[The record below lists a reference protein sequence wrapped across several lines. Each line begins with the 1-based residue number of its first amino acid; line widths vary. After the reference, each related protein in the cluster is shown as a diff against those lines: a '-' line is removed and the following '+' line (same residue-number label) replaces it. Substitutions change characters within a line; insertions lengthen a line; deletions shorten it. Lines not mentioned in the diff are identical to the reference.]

1 MARSRILVVKLSSLG
16 DTLHALPAVA
26 EIAKRLDAE
35 VDWAVQPAFAPL
47 VECFACVSRVV
58 RVPRPSETR
67 AWARALRA
75 LHRAPPYDLVL
86 DLQGLLK
93 SAIVARAARAPRRV
107 GPSFAREG
115 SSLFYTET
123 AGPRNRARHAVE
135 ECLDTVR
142 ALGFEPPAEPAFP
155 MRVPDV
161 DPDALA
167 PVLAGRS
174 GPRVAV
180 APFSRWTTKNWP
192 AASFSEAIRL
202 LAAGRDARLYVIGGP
217 GDREGAEAIVRAA
230 GVPAANLCGKLS
242 LVESAGLLKRCD
254 ALLTN
259 DSGPMHV
266 AAALGVPCVV
276 PFGPTS
282 PDRTG
287 PWGRGHVV
295 LRAPDAC
302 PLAPCRKRA
311 CPRGD
316 GACLA
321 SISPRRAV
329 DAVLSVLP
337 PSP

>member
-1 MARSRILVVKLSSLG
+1 MARRRILVVKLSSLG

-26 EIAKRLDAE
+26 EAAKRLDAD

-47 VECFACVSRVV
+47 VGCFACVSRVIP
-58 RVPRPSETR
+58 VPRPSDFR
-67 AWARALRA
+67 GWLRALRA
-75 LHRAPPYDLVL
+75 LRRGPAYDLVL

-93 SAIVARAARAPRRV
+93 SALVARAARAPRRV

-123 AGPRNRARHAVE
+123 AGPRDRSRHAVE
-135 ECLDTVR
+135 ECFDTLR
-142 ALGFEPPAEPAFP
+142 HLGFEPPAEAAFP
-155 MRVPDV
+155 LRAPDV

-167 PVLAGRS
+167 PALAGRA
-174 GPRVAV
+174 GPLVAV
-180 APFSRWTTKNWP
+180 APFSRWETKNWP
-192 AASFSEAIRL
+192 AASFAEAIRL
-202 LAAGRDARLYVIGGP
+202 LAAERDARVFVIGGP
-217 GDREGAEAIVRAA
+217 GDRAGAEAIVRAA
-230 GVPAANLCGKLS
+230 GVPAANLCGDLS
-242 LVESAGLLKRCD
+242 LVQSAGLLKRCA

-287 PWGRGHVV
+287 PWGRGHAV

-302 PLAPCRKRA
+302 PLAPCRKRV

-316 GACLA
+316 HACLA
-321 SISPRRAV
+321 AVSPRRAV
-329 DAVLSVLP
+329 DALLALLDRN
-337 PSP
+337 

>member
-1 MARSRILVVKLSSLG
+1 MPRRRILVVKLSSLG

-26 EIAKRLDAE
+26 EIAERLDAE

-47 VECFACVSRVV
+47 VECFACVARVV
-58 RVPRPSETR
+58 RVPRPSEFR
-67 AWARALRA
+67 AWLRALRD
-75 LHRAPPYDLVL
+75 LRRAPPYDLVL
-86 DLQGLLK
+86 DMQGLLK
-93 SAIVARAARAPRRV
+93 SALVARAARAPRRV

-115 SSLFYTET
+115 SPLFYTEL
-123 AGPRNRARHAVE
+123 AGPRDRSRHAVE
-135 ECLDTVR
+135 ECLDTLR
-142 ALGFEPPAEPAFP
+142 HLGFEPPSPLRFP
-155 MRVPDV
+155 LRVPDV

-167 PVLAGRS
+167 PALAGRP
-174 GPRVAV
+174 GPLVAV
-180 APFSRWTTKNWP
+180 APFSRWATKNWP
-192 AASFSEAIRL
+192 AASFAEAIRL
-202 LAAGRDARLYVIGGP
+202 LATERGARVFVIGGP

-230 GVPAANLCGKLS
+230 GVPAANLCGDLS
-242 LVESAGLLKRCD
+242 LVQSAGLLKRCA

-259 DSGPMHV
+259 DSGPMHM

-287 PWGRGHVV
+287 PWGDGHAI

-302 PLAPCRKRA
+302 PLAPCRKRV

-321 SISPRRAV
+321 AIPARRAV
-329 DAVLSVLP
+329 DAVCAALDVR
-337 PSP
+337 

>member
-1 MARSRILVVKLSSLG
+1 MPRRRILVVKLSSLG

-26 EIAKRLDAE
+26 EAARRLDAE

-47 VECFACVSRVV
+47 VSCFACVSRVIP
-58 RVPRPSETR
+58 VPRPSDFG
-67 AWARALRA
+67 AWLRALRT
-75 LHRAPPYDLVL
+75 LRRAPPYDLVL
-86 DLQGLLK
+86 DMQGLLK
-93 SAIVARAARAPRRV
+93 SALVARAARAPRRI

-123 AGPRNRARHAVE
+123 AGPPDRSRHAVE
-135 ECLDTVR
+135 ECFDTLR
-142 ALGFEPPAEPAFP
+142 LLGFEPPAEAAFP
-155 MRVPDV
+155 LTVPDL

-167 PVLAGRS
+167 PALAGRT

-180 APFSRWTTKNWP
+180 APFSRWRSKNWP
-192 AASFSEAIRL
+192 AASFAEAMRL
-202 LAAGRDARLYVIGGP
+202 LATERDARLYLIGGP
-217 GDREGAEAIVRAA
+217 GDREGADAIVREA
-230 GVPAANLCGKLS
+230 GVPAANLCGRLS
-242 LVESAGLLKRCD
+242 LVQSAGLLAKCA

-287 PWGRGHVV
+287 PWGKGHAV
-295 LRAPDAC
+295 LRAPGAC
-302 PLAPCRKRA
+302 ALAPCRKRD

-321 SISPRRAV
+321 AVSPRRAV
-329 DAVLSVLP
+329 DALLGVL
-337 PSP
+337 